1 MSYDRSILVVEDDA
15 NSALQITGMLTEMG
29 YQVAQVADS
38 ASAALQLVH
47 DLRPGL
53 VISNFHLAG
62 EAQGLQVAAQAR
74 SSDLPVI
81 LISGH
86 ADDTIFQR
94 VKAVQP
100 LAFLVKPFDR
110 YTLQG
115 AIELADTSRPEPSA
129 DLFSDSIF
137 VKSNNLLVRV
147 RTSDIWYVHAEGNH
161 STIVLPG
168 KRLVVKMSL
177 AQISELLDPQ
187 DFIQVHRN
195 YLVRLSEIESI
206 SLSHNELVIQGQ
218 IIPISRQKFRDDL
231 LRRVRMLR

>member
-29 YQVAQVADS
+29 YQVASVTDS